1 LLDFSVVEMELVF
14 VEDDSTDVSSFDVAF
29 QYHGEGAFTVID
41 EDSFIEDGIADE
53 IT

>member
-1 LLDFSVVEMELVF
+1 MQ
-14 VEDDSTDVSSFDVAF
+14 DDSTDVSSLDVAF
-29 QYHGEGAFTVID
+29 QYHREDAFTVIN

>member
-1 LLDFSVVEMELVF
+1 MEDDPTDFSSL
-14 VEDDSTDVSSFDVAF
+14 DVAF